1 MLHPHSNLQHLSYN
15 IVLSL
20 SRMANDDSVWNET
33 NDDDFEMDEHFS
45 LRHFWEN
52 TIFSLRK
59 SWNIF
64 ITYPIIPFITLA
76 VMAFL
81 LSVSTVTIVK
91 LNEQHRNMK
100 VSKGQDVARETG
112 LWFRKQLDKA
122 IFPLFALAELVKEI
136 PIFHELPF
144 IIGRGGEPGS
154 APYINGTNGTAI
166 THRNVTGICDNVTLM
181 EAFNKIGKT
190 VKDDANMDGVLTTVN
205 IAPAGVVCLFY
216 PFNNTEDFQPPNF
229 LDSTGAR
236 GHDLVKDPKRI
247 GTVIETLPSSIPV
260 TSGPRTLVQCKGCPT
275 AVRVAFIA
283 MLPIKMPP
291 EMGYNITADGKS
303 YSVYGF
309 TSAIINWERLLN
321 QSDIFYRFEN
331 NGMEFELSKTD
342 LILNATTNRYD
353 AQVSN
358 IIFAFSKIS
367 FFLNLVLKSS
377 ITFSFSLWHQ
387 DYCSC

>member
-1 MLHPHSNLQHLSYN
+1 
-15 IVLSL
+15 
-20 SRMANDDSVWNET
+20 
-33 NDDDFEMDEHFS
+33 
-45 LRHFWEN
+45 
-52 TIFSLRK
+52 
-59 SWNIF
+59 
-64 ITYPIIPFITLA
+64 
-76 VMAFL
+76 
-81 LSVSTVTIVK
+81 
-91 LNEQHRNMK
+91 
-100 VSKGQDVARETG
+100 
-112 LWFRKQLDKA
+112 
-122 IFPLFALAELVKEI
+122 
-136 PIFHELPF
+136 
-144 IIGRGGEPGS
+144 
-154 APYINGTNGTAI
+154 
-166 THRNVTGICDNVTLM
+166 
-181 EAFNKIGKT
+181 
-190 VKDDANMDGVLTTVN
+190 
-205 IAPAGVVCLFY
+205 
-216 PFNNTEDFQPPNF
+216 
-229 LDSTGAR
+229 
-236 GHDLVKDPKRI
+236 
-247 GTVIETLPSSIPV
+247 
-260 TSGPRTLVQCKGCPT
+260 VQCKGCPT